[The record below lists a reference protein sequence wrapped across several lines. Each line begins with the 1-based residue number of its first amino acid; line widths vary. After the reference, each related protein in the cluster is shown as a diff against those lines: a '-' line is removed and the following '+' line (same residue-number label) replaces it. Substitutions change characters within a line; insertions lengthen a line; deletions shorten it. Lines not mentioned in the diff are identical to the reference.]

1 MALRGAVTRLLNN
14 SQICAAVT
22 ASRAQGTAATAINDV
37 EEIQKPAKAP
47 KVPFNALNLEG
58 QLTEEEIM
66 IRDYCQE
73 KLMPRVLMANRNEHF
88 HREIISEMGE
98 LGVLGPTIKGYGCCR
113 H

>member
-47 KVPFNALNLEG
+47 KVPFNWRDALNLEG
-58 QLTEEEIM
+58 QLTEEEILLPG
-66 IRDYCQE
+66 
-73 KLMPRVLMANRNEHF
+73 KTHAPRPH
-88 HREIISEMGE
+88 GQQ
-98 LGVLGPTIKGYGCCR
+98 K
-113 H
+113 